1 LKKKNFWGFASAL
14 LAFLAC
20 LILSFPA
27 GAVWPFGRGG
37 SNGPID
43 DLPTAAAEI
52 LSRAIRLDTTN
63 PPGNERPLAELFVD
77 VLKSQGIESKL
88 VETPE
93 GVSSQGRAAAWGRV
107 PGNGRA
113 RPIILLSHLDTV
125 PADAAEWAVEPLAG
139 VVGGGYVVGRGAL
152 DAKGVGVAHLMTLV
166 ELSRRE
172 KPLDRDVIFLATPD
186 EETGGRD
193 GAGWLVAQRKDL
205 LRDAQ
210 YLLTEGGGILAGNG
224 DGVPVWGVSV
234 AEKSP
239 CWLRVTARGTPGH
252 SSAPSA
258 DAAVPRLIAALD
270 RVRTMQTE
278 VRVTPE
284 VQRMFEALAPYAAD
298 EDREGYAHLSLGL
311 AVDPRFRSRFLSS
324 RGRAALVRNTVTIT
338 VLEGAPRTNVAPAEA
353 YAHLDARILPGQR
366 CDVFANGIRAVIS
379 DPGVEVE
386 PILAFPSR
394 SSPADTPLFDAIRQA
409 AAEVDPGAVVAP
421 RVIAGF
427 TDAHYFRNLGIVA
440 YGFVPRWLPAS
451 ESRGVHGPNER
462 ISIQNLDRGVKTL
475 VKILEQLDT
484 VQ

>member
-1 LKKKNFWGFASAL
+1 MKCFLGVGGAALAL
-14 LAFLAC
+14 LVAFSLP
-20 LILSFPA
+20 SPA
-27 GAVWPFGRGG
+27 GAVWPFGRA
-37 SNGPID
+37 GPDAPIE
-43 DLPTAAAEI
+43 DLAAAAAEI
-52 LSRAIRLDTTN
+52 LSRAIRMDTTN
-63 PPGNERPLAELFVD
+63 PPGNERPLARLLVD
-77 VLKSQGIESKL
+77 VLEDQGIEAKL
-88 VETPE
+88 VETPK
-93 GVSSQGRAAAWGRV
+93 GVATEGRAAAWGRV

-125 PADAAEWAVEPLAG
+125 PANASEWAVEPFSG

-152 DAKGVGVAHLMTLV
+152 DAKGVAVVHLMTLV
-166 ELSRRE
+166 ELARRE
-172 KPLDRDVIFLATPD
+172 TPLDRDVIFLATPD

-224 DGVPVWGVSV
+224 GAVPVWGVSV

-258 DAAVPRLIAALD
+258 DAAVPRLIAALE
-270 RVRTMQTE
+270 RVRNMQTD

-284 VQRMFEALAPYAAD
+284 VQRMFEELAPYAAE

-311 AVDPRFRSRFLSS
+311 AVDPRFQSRFLSS

-366 CDVFANGIRAVIS
+366 CDVFANRIRAVIS
-379 DPGVEVE
+379 DPGVEIE

-394 SSPADTPLFDAIRQA
+394 SSPADTPLFDAIRA
-409 AAEVDPGAVVAP
+409 TAAELDPGAAVVP

-427 TDAHYFRNLGIVA
+427 TDAHYFRDLGIVA
-440 YGFVPRWLPAS
+440 YGFVPRWLPPS

-462 ISIQNLDRGVKTL
+462 IAIQNLDRGVKTL
-475 VKILEQLDT
+475 VRILEHLAASRQ
-484 VQ
+484 